1 MIDHISIRN
10 FAIIE
15 NTEVDLDDGLNI
27 ITGETGSGKSI
38 LIEAVSLALGSRAD
52 SSCVRTG
59 TGKAIVELS
68 GDLDGEEIVIHREVS
83 PAGKNLIKLNGE
95 MISLSEPNRITRRIA
110 DIHGQ
115 YDNQSLLDPDFHIH
129 LLDSYKAD
137 SISGLKDK
145 VSSLYH
151 EYTSAKTE
159 LIKLMNQE
167 KQSMRDLD
175 FHRFEADEI
184 DKACLVPGEDS
195 QLDDRIEILRNSEKI
210 YAELKTVYSSLSS
223 DGAAL
228 DQLTSGFASMEDLG
242 RFSSS
247 LNDISSEYTDI
258 FYRLQDLSRLILRMK
273 DSISFSQE
281 ELDDAISRKNL
292 IDNLK
297 KKYAP
302 SIDEILEYRS
312 ELEKKI
318 HIIENFDEEKAS
330 SEKKLLSIRR
340 ALLDACESLTAAR
353 KSAASDLSEKTL
365 RELKD
370 LNFKDADIDISVTP
384 LSQPQ
389 EDGIDKVEI
398 LISTNRGEPLKP
410 LYKVASGGEISR
422 IMLAF
427 KNVISSYDS
436 IPTLIFDEIDN
447 GISGYTASVVA
458 KKLKEISADHQIIC
472 ITHLPQ
478 IAAAGDHNFRI
489 YKESDDAS
497 TYTNIEKLDE
507 SSKVSEIAR
516 LIGGAA
522 ITENTLIS
530 ARELIDGQK

>member
-15 NTEVDLDDGLNI
+15 NTEVDLNDGLNI

-59 TGKAIVELS
+59 TDKAVVELS
-68 GDLDGEEIVIHREVS
+68 GDLDGEDIVIHREVS
-83 PAGKNLIKLNGE
+83 LTGKNVIKLNGE
-95 MISLSEPNRITRRIA
+95 MITLAELSRITRKMA

-129 LLDSYKAD
+129 LLDSYRAD
-137 SISGLKDK
+137 EINPLKSE
-145 VSSLYH
+145 VSARYN
-151 EYTSAKTE
+151 EYASVKSA
-159 LIKLMNQE
+159 LIRLLNHE
-167 KQSMRDLD
+167 KQSKRDLD
-175 FHRFEADEI
+175 FHRFEAEEI
-184 DKACLVPGEDS
+184 DKACLVPDEDIM
-195 QLDDRIEILRNSEKI
+195 LDQRIELMKNSERI
-210 YAELKTVYSSLSS
+210 YSELETVYASLSS

-228 DQLTSGFASMEDLG
+228 DSLNSSLSAMEDLG
-242 RFSSS
+242 RYSSD
-247 LNDISSEYTDI
+247 LNEASSEFTDI
-258 FYRLQDLSRLILRMK
+258 YYRLQDLSRSILSMR
-273 DSISFSQE
+273 DSVSFSQE
-281 ELDDAISRKNL
+281 ELDEAISRKSI

-297 KKYAP
+297 KKYAS
-302 SIDEILEYRS
+302 SIDEILAYRK
-312 ELEKKI
+312 ELEDKI
-318 HIIENFDEEKAS
+318 RIIENFDEDKAAL
-330 SEKKLLSIRR
+330 EKKLLSVRR
-340 ALLDACESLTAAR
+340 SLINACSELTDAR
-353 KSAASDLSEKTL
+353 KAASHNLSERTL
-365 RELKD
+365 KELKD
-370 LNFKDADIDISVTP
+370 LNFKDAVIDISVSP

-389 EDGIDKVEI
+389 EDGMDKVEI

-427 KNVISSYDS
+427 KNVISGYDS

-458 KKLKEISADHQIIC
+458 GKLKEISKDHQIIG

-478 IAAAGDHNFRI
+478 IAAAGDHNYKI
-489 YKESDDAS
+489 YKENDDSS
-497 TYTNIEKLDE
+497 TFTRVEPLDE
-507 SSKVSEIAR
+507 ESKIREIAR
-516 LIGGAA
+516 LIGGAT

-530 ARELIDGQK
+530 ARELVENN